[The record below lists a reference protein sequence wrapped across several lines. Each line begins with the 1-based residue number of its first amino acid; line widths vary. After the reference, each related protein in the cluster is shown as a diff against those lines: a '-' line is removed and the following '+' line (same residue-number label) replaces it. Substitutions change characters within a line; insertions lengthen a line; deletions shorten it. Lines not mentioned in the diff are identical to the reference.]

1 MGEMIGKRVIVLI
14 MATAVLS
21 CTAFA
26 GARNSSVPE
35 KAETQKQA
43 AAPGQS
49 ELKSDKGLADEE
61 LKSDEDSADE
71 ELKSDK
77 GRADEE
83 LKSDGDSAGQ
93 GQKLLEDVKKILPI
107 ILGMPGNDPA
117 GNREWLLAQIRKLVR
132 NPEQYSED
140 FWDSLFGTGADGISK
155 EGDTEEKGRIVFAMD
170 LPEPVKMP
178 DTYSVTYCRLDD
190 EKSEV
195 MTTLERDSEGNIHYL
210 DGENECVFIRTDEGF
225 RMYPVLA
232 DRGGFG
238 EWDGTLR
245 SARSVRSLTE
255 HFWNCAD
262 QTFIKWLG
270 AELKDEAEY
279 LGRQCG
285 LYHAQ
290 PGTLTFTYQC
300 DMVIDEETGIC
311 LCYTADELLK
321 GPVYNI
327 TEDDTIEISIGD
339 YDIGGDEMKFYCT
352 DFRTEGISF
361 EIPEE

>member
-61 LKSDEDSADE
+61 LKSDE
-71 ELKSDK
+71 
-77 GRADEE
+77 
-83 LKSDGDSAGQ
+83 DSAGQ

-190 EKSEV
+190 EKKKV
-195 MTTLERDSEGNIHYL
+195 MTSLERDSEGNIRYL
-210 DGENECVFIRTDEGF
+210 DGGNEYVFVRSDEGF

-262 QTFIKWLG
+262 QTFMKWLG

-279 LGRQCG
+279 LGRQVTIHG
-285 LYHAQ
+285 LTESH
-290 PGTLTFTYQC
+290 
-300 DMVIDEETGIC
+300 
-311 LCYTADELLK
+311 LK
-321 GPVYNI
+321 RSYLRSASHMPW
-327 TEDDTIEISIGD
+327 T
-339 YDIGGDEMKFYCT
+339 
-352 DFRTEGISF
+352 
-361 EIPEE
+361 